1 MEDQATDRAF
11 RIGQTRRVQVHKLV
25 CAGTL
30 EERIDEMIA
39 KKRGLAERVV
49 GQGEGWLT
57 ELSLDELRF
66 VMALRRRRWRNGD
79 DFRGGFPRSARH
91 AR

>member
-11 RIGQTRRVQVHKLV
+11 RIGQTRRVQVHKFV

-39 KKRGLAERVV
+39 KKRGLAARVV

-66 VMALRRRRWRNGD
+66 VMALR
-79 DFRGGFPRSARH
+79 PEAV
-91 AR
+91 AE